1 MTVTTPVA
9 PTSDWPLATFA
20 GAPTA
25 GATTGKQVGWAPGQP
40 ALYLE
45 WGMPASVPKRELHV
59 SQQLLPELD
68 ENQSRARKLYQRPA
82 FIVSMILA
90 LVTIGVGVVLLVMGV
105 FSSGVATV
113 TALSGELGD
122 DNIRL
127 TWSGDDVAY
136 GLYAVDGGSGP
147 VLDLTQLVRDQEAWI
162 PLNARLF
169 DEGTCFVVRSI
180 AGFESTEV
188 SIEATKLEEQG
199 AQRICVADL

>member
-1 MTVTTPVA
+1 MTVTNTVTPTGDWQYA
-9 PTSDWPLATFA
+9 TYSGGPTPGGTN
-20 GAPTA
+20 
-25 GATTGKQVGWAPGQP
+25 GKQVGWAPGQP

-45 WGMPASVPKRELHV
+45 WGMPAAVPKRELHV

-68 ENQSRARKLYQRPA
+68 ENQSRSRKLYQRPA
-82 FIVSMILA
+82 FIVSMILT
-90 LVTIGVGVVLLVMGV
+90 LVTIGVGVALLVIGV

-122 DNIRL
+122 DNVRL

-147 VLDLTQLVRDQEAWI
+147 VLDLTPLVRDHEAWI
-162 PLNARLF
+162 PVNARLF
-169 DEGTCFVVRSI
+169 DDGTCFVVRSI
-180 AGFESTEV
+180 AGFEQTAV